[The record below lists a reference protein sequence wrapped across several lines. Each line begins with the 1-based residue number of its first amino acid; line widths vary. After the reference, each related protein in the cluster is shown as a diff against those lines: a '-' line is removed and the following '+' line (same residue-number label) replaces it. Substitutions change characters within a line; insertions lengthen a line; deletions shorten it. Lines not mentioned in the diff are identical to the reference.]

1 MKFSDIPDC
10 SSQKAAKALERLG
23 CWCVRI
29 RGSHAHYARTWD
41 DRVLVATLVMGK
53 KSVSKRILKD
63 VLTKFNISVE
73 EFRNALS

>member
-10 SSQKAAKALERLG
+10 SSGKAAKALERLG

-29 RGSHAHYARTWD
+29 RGSHAHYARNYD
-41 DRVLVATLVMGK
+41 GRVLVATLVMGK
-53 KSVSKRILKD
+53 KSVSKTILKD
-63 VLTKFNISVE
+63 VLTKLKISVE